1 MRKKGRQNRET
12 PKKQENVRVMIV
24 SKGTNFSVW
33 IEGARKMLL
42 CLSDSVRVLLEK
54 DVLCLKGKGLTCITY
69 GGGGLE
75 VTGYIEEIRFEPWRL
90 RGRLEED
97 TE

>member
-1 MRKKGRQNRET
+1 MRKIRRQKNEM

-24 SKGTNFSVW
+24 SKGASFSVW
-33 IEGARKMLL
+33 VEGARKMLL

-54 DVLCLKGKGLTCITY
+54 DVLCLAGKGLTCITY

-75 VTGYIEEIRFEPWRL
+75 ITGYIEEIRFEPWRL
-90 RGRLEED
+90 RGRLEEE